1 MSRTGVFVDQQ
12 PLRFRSFEGPDPL
25 GSDTM
30 FKELVGM
37 GPPTTMAADRHFRSV
52 LNEWVNLEALSS
64 DDSRRLAQVTR
75 AIFLNIQLPNK
86 MPERILN
93 AQVLLSIFRHCFVQ
107 DPRKFKV
114 STPESLE
121 ILSSIV
127 PVYTTRGSGR
137 FFNDISTVPLVDHEG
152 LTIWMPKLG
161 RLAEKSSFGSVK
173 KVSICLR
180 DGKVAQGA
188 MKVTELSRPDA
199 LFAALT
205 EWILLNV
212 LSSAHVLPVRTAFIY
227 MDTRDGSPRKVPRFA
242 MVSDVCEKLDIP
254 RKGHL
259 NEGVGDIIE
268 VVRCLV
274 WIHSAGVGYSDSK
287 FDNFFKFEGKVVASD
302 FGQSIFLNVQD
313 VGVHLPIRVG
323 GRFPAPELAECRVG
337 EGVLPD
343 IQKIDVFPVG
353 VMLYQILAAN
363 NVVDSVG
370 FPTDR
375 QWRKA
380 PQFKNPSLSFCIQAT
395 AQLKKVQKINKNQP
409 LQAGLMAIVRVTEA
423 CLARDPTHRPTV
435 DVLFDHLTGIGVESN
450 RFNP

>member
-1 MSRTGVFVDQQ
+1 MSGTGVSVDQL
-12 PLRFRSFEGPDPL
+12 PMRFRSFEGPEPL

-30 FKELVGM
+30 LKQLLGM

-75 AIFLNIQLPNK
+75 AIFLKIESLDK
-86 MPERILN
+86 MAERILN
-93 AQVLLSIFRHCFVQ
+93 AQKVLSIIRHCFLQ

-121 ILSSIV
+121 ILSAIV

-137 FFNDISTVPLVDHEG
+137 FFDDISTVPFVDHEG

-173 KVSICLR
+173 QVSIGRR
-180 DGKVAQGA
+180 DGKVGQCA
-188 MKVTELSRPDA
+188 MKVTELARPDA

-205 EWILLNV
+205 EWILLNA
-212 LSSAHVLPVRTAFIY
+212 LSSPHVLPVRTAFIY
-227 MDTRDGSPRKVPRFA
+227 MDTRDGRPRKVPRFA
-242 MVSDVCEKLDIP
+242 MVSDVCSKLDIP
-254 RKGHL
+254 QKGHL
-259 NEGVGDIIE
+259 NEGVADIIE

-287 FDNFFKFEGKVVASD
+287 FDNFLKFAGKVVASD

-313 VGVHLPIRVG
+313 VGVHLPFRVG
-323 GRFPAPELAECRVG
+323 GRFPAPELAECRKG

-409 LQAGLMAIVRVTEA
+409 LQARLMAIVRVTEA
-423 CLARDPTHRPTV
+423 CLDHNPTHRPTV
-435 DVLFDHLTGIGVESN
+435 NVLLDQLTGIGLDSN
-450 RFNP
+450 RFSP